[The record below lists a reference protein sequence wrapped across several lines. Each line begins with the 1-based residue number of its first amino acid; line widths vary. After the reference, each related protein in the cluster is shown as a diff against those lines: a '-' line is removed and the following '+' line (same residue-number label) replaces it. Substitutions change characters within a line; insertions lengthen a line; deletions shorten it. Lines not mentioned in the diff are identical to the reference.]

1 VAEDGDGAVRRLL
14 ALLVLCAVLA
24 GCGLGAGD
32 SPSGGGTEL
41 TVSRNFGAE
50 ELGHDRRKT
59 IPGGETVMRQLQRGF
74 TVETRY
80 GGGFVQEID
89 GVSGGRRSGR
99 PVDWFFYV
107 NGIEAEQGAAARR
120 LSPGDR
126 VWWDHHDW
134 GAAMRIPAVVGSFP
148 EPFINGAQGKK
159 IPIRIDCAEDARRE
173 CHEVRERLEAAGAK
187 VGGSGTLGTRAG
199 PGVLRLL
206 VGRWSEVR
214 LDPTARRLEK
224 GPKVSG
230 VFARP
235 DAAGEQFALLDP
247 QGKTVRSLGS
257 GSGLVA
263 ATRFLDQQPT
273 WVVTGTDQVGV
284 AAAAAALVEKRLAD
298 HFAVALENGREVP
311 VPLPATAT
319 VEDTVSGTAP

>member
-1 VAEDGDGAVRRLL
+1 MKALL
-14 ALLVLCAVLA
+14 ALLALCIVVA
-24 GCGLGAGD
+24 GCGVGSGD
-32 SPSGGGTEL
+32 PPAGGTQL

-50 ELGHDRRKT
+50 ELGHEERKT
-59 IPGGETVMRQLQRGF
+59 IPGGETVMRQLQREF
-74 TVETRY
+74 KVETRY
-80 GGGFVQEID
+80 GGGFVHEID
-89 GVSGGRRSGR
+89 GVGGGRRSGR

-107 NGIEAEQGAAARR
+107 NGIEAEQGAASRR

-148 EPFINGAQGKK
+148 EPFLSGSQGQR
-159 IPIRIDCAEDARRE
+159 IPVRVDCAEDARRE
-173 CHEVRERLEAAGAK
+173 CREVRERLKEAGAQ
-187 VGGSGTLGTRAG
+187 VGGFGTLGTRAG

-214 LDPTARRLEK
+214 IDPTARRLEK

-235 DAAGEQFALLDP
+235 DEAGRRFELLDP
-247 QGKTVRSLGS
+247 RGERVRTLGA
-257 GSGLVA
+257 GAGLVA
-263 ATRFLDQQPT
+263 ATRFLDQSPT

-284 AAAAAALVEKRLAD
+284 AAAAAALVEERRKD
-298 HFAVALENGREVP
+298 HFAVAIERGREVAL
-311 VPLPATAT
+311 PLPAGGAT
-319 VEDTVSGTAP
+319 TP

>member
-1 VAEDGDGAVRRLL
+1 MRRAL
-14 ALLVLCAVLA
+14 ALLLGVLALA
-24 GCGLGAGD
+24 GCGLGSGG
-32 SPSGGGTEL
+32 SSSSGGGAEL
-41 TVSRNFGAE
+41 TVSHDFGADE
-50 ELGHDRRKT
+50 VGHSKRKT
-59 IPGGETVMRQLQRGF
+59 IPGGETVMRQLQRKF

-89 GVSGGRRSGR
+89 GVAGGRRGGR

-107 NGIEAEQGAAARR
+107 NGIESESGAASRK

-134 GAAMRIPAVVGSFP
+134 GAAMRIPAVIGSFP
-148 EPFINGAQGKK
+148 EPFTSAARGKK
-159 IPIRIDCAEDARRE
+159 IPVRIDCADDAVRDCR
-173 CHEVRERLEAAGAK
+173 EVRKRLETAGAT
-187 VGGSGTLGTRAG
+187 VGGTGTVGTAAG
-199 PGVLRLL
+199 PGVMRLL

-214 LDPTARRLEK
+214 ADPTAARIEH

-235 DAAGEQFALLDP
+235 AEDGERFALLDA
-247 QGKTVRSLGS
+247 QGKTVRTLGA

-273 WVVTGTDQVGV
+273 WVVTGTDAVGV
-284 AAAAAALVEKRLAD
+284 ASAAAALVEGRLKD
-298 HFAVALENGREVP
+298 HFAVALERGREVP
-311 VPLPATAT
+311 LPLPVGGATA
-319 VEDTVSGTAP
+319 P